1 MNIGEKIKKL
11 RNAKMMTQS
20 ELVGTEITRNMLSRI
35 ENGTATP
42 SLDTVF
48 YIASRLNVS
57 PGYLLAD
64 ESDEQIYIKHND
76 VLGIKQ
82 MFMNEDHH
90 ICREMCIHS
99 KFADDDEVKLIL
111 AECELAIGA
120 EEFNNGNLRVCCEH
134 LDSAVE
140 ACGGTLYR
148 TDHIV
153 SAVGV
158 YFRYMRLISATLAS
172 SVIDEDE
179 INIYPSLAYDFCR
192 YAVIFEKISGNSDTD
207 TEGIEKIGN
216 KEYPLNMHIEA
227 KRDMQRGE
235 YSEAYNKLREIL
247 VGECSV
253 PEPVLYFVFCDL
265 EICCREMQDFKGAYE
280 YSLNKIE
287 LLQKLLT

>member
-42 SLDTVF
+42 SLETVM

-57 PGYLLAD
+57 AGYLLAD
-64 ESDEQIYIKHND
+64 ESDEQIYIKHNE
-76 VLGIKQ
+76 VLGIKRT
-82 MFMNEDHH
+82 FMNADHY
-90 ICREMCIHS
+90 ICRDMCIHS
-99 KFADDDEVKLIL
+99 SFSDDDEIKLIL
-111 AECELAIGA
+111 AECELAIGI
-120 EEFNNGNLRVCCEH
+120 EEFCRGALRSCCEH

-158 YFRYMRLISATLAS
+158 YFRYMRLISATLSS

-179 INIYPSLAYDFCR
+179 INIYPSLSDDFCR
-192 YAVIFEKISGNSDTD
+192 YAVIFERMSENSDTD

-216 KEYPLNMHIEA
+216 KDYPLNMHIEA
-227 KRDMQRGE
+227 KRYMQSTE
-235 YSEAYNKLREIL
+235 YSEAYKRLREIL